1 MVGWSRSSSFS
12 VTHPISQTRAL
23 CSSKSKPTN
32 SSYTS
37 NRTTAPF
44 STTMKT
50 RSQSAGPSAIQVP
63 SSESNSSSPPSWRC
77 ENRSRLHRGD
87 IDCTASSPPSSP
99 IIDTPEKRKTF
110 ERKQN
115 ARQLQD
121 SQATEPTPSRA
132 ATLRPRPQARI
143 GAAGPSA
150 TPTSSRRMD
159 LPTIRED
166 RSAEP
171 GHHNDYDD
179 GDLQL
184 TPEEDRIPETPL
196 NLPSSPPLP
205 LPQLTADNL
214 SLLEGGGQTSGSSG
228 SAPLQAES
236 ESACGLPPAST
247 IVSLPAYVTHQ
258 ISYLVQRSRINA
270 QQHIAVQ
277 KHLAAMNGD
286 LTTERERVRST
297 AARGEA
303 WEVAFVGLVV
313 LCLAYAV
320 WCWFNSVEFEFI
332 DACHRAA
339 YGL

>member
-1 MVGWSRSSSFS
+1 
-12 VTHPISQTRAL
+12 
-23 CSSKSKPTN
+23 
-32 SSYTS
+32 
-37 NRTTAPF
+37 
-44 STTMKT
+44 MKT
-50 RSQSAGPSAIQVP
+50 RSQSAGPSTIQVP
-63 SSESNSSSPPSWRC
+63 SSESNSSSPASWRC
-77 ENRSRLHRGD
+77 KNRSRLHRGD
-87 IDCTASSPPSSP
+87 EKCTASSPPSSP

-110 ERKQN
+110 ERKRN

-121 SQATEPTPSRA
+121 SQDSQAIEPTPSRA

-143 GAAGPSA
+143 GAVGPSA

-166 RSAEP
+166 SSAESDD
-171 GHHNDYDD
+171 HNNYDD
-179 GDLQL
+179 EELQL
-184 TPEEDRIPETPL
+184 TPGKDRIPETPL

-214 SLLEGGGQTSGSSG
+214 SLLEGGGQTSGSGG
-228 SAPLQAES
+228 SAPPQAES

-258 ISYLVQRSRINA
+258 ISHLVQRSRINA
-270 QQHIAVQ
+270 QQHITAQ
-277 KHLAAMNGD
+277 KRLTAMNGH
-286 LTTERERVRST
+286 LATERERVRRG
-297 AARGEA
+297 AARGKA

-313 LCLAYAV
+313 ICLAYAV